1 MTAALLLDHMDDS
14 VTGWWLGRES
24 WMFHR
29 WYFEIYG
36 QPTERGEYSHLL
48 RQLRGKRDPEVV
60 VAGVFRLAM
69 RDGSPILVTGTRGAI
84 ARLLTVLPPDWQIGD
99 PVLWQ
104 RDPHHV
110 RHAPKRKPTLPRV
123 EDASPPALASQPVP
137 AAVTNNSELAAKI
150 LASKS

>member
-1 MTAALLLDHMDDS
+1 MSRAGGSAAKAGCS
-14 VTGWWLGRES
+14 IVG
-24 WMFHR
+24 
-29 WYFEIYG
+29 
-36 QPTERGEYSHLL
+36 YSKFTVNRPSGANTHTCCG
-48 RQLRGKRDPEVV
+48 QLRGKRDPEVV

-69 RDGSPILVTGTRGAI
+69 RDGSPILVTGTSGAI

-104 RDPHHV
+104 RDPNHV

-137 AAVTNNSELAAKI
+137 AAATNNSELAAKI